1 MNLCSKP
8 GCGHAGAVI
17 LGYDYSQRRIML
29 EDPEGGEIS
38 PHAYAMCTS
47 CAEKLKPPRG
57 WEVEDHRS
65 EPPLFLDDVTRLE
78 LVEAT
83 RLDEPDDLLAP
94 EPVGHQLFFGTSA

>member
-17 LGYDYSQRRIML
+17 LGYDYSQRQIVL

-47 CAEKLKPPRG
+47 CAEKLRPPRG

-65 EPPLFLDDVTRLE
+65 EPPLFLDDVTLLE
-78 LVEAT
+78 LVEGT
-83 RLDEPDDLLAP
+83 RLEDP
-94 EPVGHQLFFGTSA
+94 EELQPQPVGRQLFFGTSA